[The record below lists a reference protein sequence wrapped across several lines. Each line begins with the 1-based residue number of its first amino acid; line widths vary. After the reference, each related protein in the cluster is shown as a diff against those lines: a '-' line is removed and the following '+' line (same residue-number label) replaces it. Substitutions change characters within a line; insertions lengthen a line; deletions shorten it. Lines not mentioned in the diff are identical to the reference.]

1 MQDNRPHTGPLK
13 TVHWQRLL
21 EVSRTL
27 SSTLELKPLLRQVL
41 EVATELTDTEGAS
54 ILLLDTQTGELRF
67 AAATGQA
74 DIGENVIV
82 PLEGSIAGWIVKNGK
97 PLNLADVQA
106 DSRHYQGIDIAT
118 QSVTRSLLGVPLLTR
133 EKVIGAL
140 EVINKKTNEDYSP
153 QDTILLQ
160 ALASQAAIA
169 IENARLFQ
177 QSDQIAEI
185 MHELK
190 TPMMAIT
197 ASTELLLHDQ
207 IKPEQRKDLVQIIRQ
222 EVTRLSRMTQ
232 DYLDLARMESG
243 RISLD
248 HVPVDL
254 TAIVREAMRIQRPQA
269 NSRQIVIHYEG
280 ETHIPQIL
288 GDADRLKQVL
298 LNLVSNAIKYNR
310 AKGTITIRL
319 NHFQDNLCLSVTDT
333 GEGIAPEHLER
344 LFNRFYRV
352 PGSEHKS
359 EGSGLGLSIAQRIV
373 EAHGGKI
380 TVESTIGQGTTFSCW
395 FPVIPL

>member
-1 MQDNRPHTGPLK
+1 MQDNRVHTGPLK

-21 EVSRTL
+21 EISRIL

-41 EVATELTDTEGAS
+41 DVATELTDTEGAS
-54 ILLLDTQTGELRF
+54 ILLLDPKTGELRF

-74 DIGENVIV
+74 NIGDNVIV

-97 PLNLADVQA
+97 PLDLADVQA

-140 EVINKKTNEDYSP
+140 EVINKKTTEAYTP

-177 QSDQIAEI
+177 QSDLIAEI

-197 ASTELLLHDQ
+197 ASTELLMHDQ
-207 IKPEQRKDLVQIIRQ
+207 IKPEQRHDLVQIIRQ

-243 RISLD
+243 RLSLD

-254 TAIVREAMRIQRPQA
+254 TAIVREVMRIQRPQA
-269 NSRQIVIHYEG
+269 NSRQIVIHYESQ
-280 ETHIPQIL
+280 THIPPIL

-319 NHFQDNLCLSVTDT
+319 THAQDNLCLSVNDT
-333 GEGIAPEHLER
+333 GDGIAPEHLER
-344 LFNRFYRV
+344 LFHRFYRV
-352 PGSEHKS
+352 PGSENKS

-380 TVESTIGQGTTFSCW
+380 TVESTLGQGTTFSCW
-395 FPVIPL
+395 FPTI